1 MQPFWSNPPP
11 MGALNHPYRCSR
23 PFTKE
28 SLAMAL
34 LPAGSFLG
42 RVYQISAPGCSQ
54 VYVGSTRLTLARRL
68 SIHYRDMRSHARGS
82 HGFVS
87 SFDVLKHPGAR
98 IDLLEEDE
106 FDLPQLREREAHWIR
121 NLDSVNR
128 AMPGRS
134 AKESTRLSKSVEV
147 HCQICNKKV
156 RRGLL
161 HVHRLT
167 RSCMNASYAASAFRL
182 PKNSSGKQESP
193 SWSSASSSSLC
204 PSSVHGAPS
213 PVH

>member
-1 MQPFWSNPPP
+1 MV
-11 MGALNHPYRCSR
+11 
-23 PFTKE
+23 
-28 SLAMAL
+28 L

-42 RVYQISAPGCSQ
+42 RVYQISAPGCSK

-68 SIHYRDMRSHARGS
+68 SMHYRDMRSRARGS
-82 HGFVS
+82 HNFVS
-87 SFDVLKHPGAR
+87 SFDVLKHRGAR

-106 FDLPQLREREAHWIR
+106 YDLPQLREREAHWIT

-128 AMPGRS
+128 SMPGRS
-134 AKESTRLSKSVEV
+134 AKESNRLSKSVEV

-156 RRGLL
+156 KRGLL
-161 HVHRLT
+161 PDHRLT

-182 PKNSSGKQESP
+182 PKNSSGKRESP

>member
-1 MQPFWSNPPP
+1 M
-11 MGALNHPYRCSR
+11 
-23 PFTKE
+23 
-28 SLAMAL
+28 
-34 LPAGSFLG
+34 
-42 RVYQISAPGCSQ
+42 SAPGSQQ

-82 HGFVS
+82 HGYVS
-87 SFDVLKHPGAR
+87 SFDVLKHPGAT

-106 FDLPQLREREAHWIR
+106 YDIQQLREREAHWIK

-134 AKESTRLSKSVEV
+134 AKESTRISKSVEV
-147 HCQICNKKV
+147 PCQICKKKV

-167 RSCMNASYAASAFRL
+167 RACMNASYAASAFKL
-182 PKNSSGKQESP
+182 PKKSSGEEESP

-204 PSSVHGAPS
+204 PSSVPAGLS

>member
-1 MQPFWSNPPP
+1 
-11 MGALNHPYRCSR
+11 
-23 PFTKE
+23 
-28 SLAMAL
+28 MAL

-54 VYVGSTRLTLARRL
+54 VDVGSTRLTLARRL
-68 SIHYRDMRSHARGS
+68 SNHYRDMRSHARGLQ
-82 HGFVS
+82 GFVS

-106 FDLPQLREREAHWIR
+106 YDLPQLREREAHWIR

-147 HCQICNKKV
+147 HGQICNKKV

-167 RSCMNASYAASAFRL
+167 RSCMNASYAASAFSL
-182 PKNSSGKQESP
+182 LKNSSGKQESP